1 MMDLGGTGNKLLPEP
16 MMGKYT
22 DWCIPHPLWFNSH
35 YTDQAMIVSPVV
47 SIVVCSVKTYSTFSA
62 KKFDHYDL
70 LIVHVCRG

>member
-35 YTDQAMIVSPVV
+35 YTDQAMIG
-47 SIVVCSVKTYSTFSA
+47 KETKYFSS
-62 KKFDHYDL
+62 YL
-70 LIVHVCRG
+70 